1 MQPLLQYTRDNMVN
15 DLFILMWVLFGIT
28 AFVRRND
35 RIEMNTFA
43 VLSISA
49 FAISLYPW

>member
-1 MQPLLQYTRDNMVN
+1 MVT

-28 AFVRRND
+28 AFVRRNEPA
-35 RIEMNTFA
+35 EMNTFA
-43 VLSISA
+43 VLSIGA